1 MAHLGGGGDR
11 DGAGKQVSGVSYSFS
26 FSHVNKSH
34 VNESNFSRFR
44 YFFHCDAQIPLAA
57 KKDQFLT
64 FECYKSVES
73 FASKV
78 RKLVPV
84 KYEIIVITG
93 DVKSAGTDA
102 NVFVTIYGVNG
113 DSGRRQL
120 RQKFR
125 NLFERGR
132 TDRFVL
138 EMLDLGELLR
148 IKVEHDGSSFNC
160 GWFLECVEV
169 TNTANSVT
177 TIFQCGKWLDPEK
190 ADGQIL
196 RVLYPRY

>member
-1 MAHLGGGGDR
+1 MENVLLLVLMRLHTFLL
-11 DGAGKQVSGVSYSFS
+11 
-26 FSHVNKSH
+26 
-34 VNESNFSRFR
+34 R
-44 YFFHCDAQIPLAA
+44 YFFHCDAKIPLAA
-57 KKDQFLT
+57 KKDQFMT
-64 FECYKSVES
+64 FECFKSIES

-93 DVKSAGTDA
+93 DVKGAGTDA
-102 NVFVTIYGVNG
+102 NVSVTIFGVNG
-113 DSGRRQL
+113 DSGKRQL
-120 RQKFR
+120 RQKLR

-132 TDRFVL
+132 TDRFLV

-148 IKVEHDGSSFNC
+148 IKVEHDNRGSSC
-160 GWFLECVEV
+160 GWYLECIEV

-177 TIFQCGKWLDPEK
+177 TIFQCGKWLDTRK
-190 ADGQIL
+190 ADGQIE

>member
-1 MAHLGGGGDR
+1 M
-11 DGAGKQVSGVSYSFS
+11 
-26 FSHVNKSH
+26 
-34 VNESNFSRFR
+34 
-44 YFFHCDAQIPLAA
+44 
-57 KKDQFLT
+57 
-64 FECYKSVES
+64 
-73 FASKV
+73 

-93 DVKSAGTDA
+93 DVKGAGTDA

-148 IKVEHDGSSFNC
+148 IKVEHDGSKWNC
-160 GWFLECVEV
+160 GWFLECVEL

-190 ADGQIL
+190 ADGRVL